1 MGAKFKYFVIGLLFL
16 NIAANGQ
23 KSVDFQYADSLTYKY
38 YLSGNWDQLISLGT
52 EAIENDVDYKFLRQ
66 RLGFAY
72 YSKGDFIRARIQLGK
87 ALQFDSFDT
96 FTLTYL
102 YYACV
107 NSGMS
112 EYARL
117 ISEKMPSDLKK
128 SLSVK
133 SFKLV
138 ESVDFEYNF
147 KYAASGLRSN
157 PQYFRV
163 GVNSQIGSRLELY
176 QMVSGYKQNILFQQ
190 MGRLRSAPDNQ
201 SEYYGLIKLT
211 LSPHWI
217 VKSAYHFL
225 ATTYNAN
232 VSTSNLGFLE
242 LSANYNRLKFGI
254 NSSVLGESQSS
265 VFQNGVE
272 AGISISGKMNV
283 YFNSALA
290 LTRMQNIDRLVFD
303 QKAGIKVSKKIW
315 VEGNL
320 TLGDMTYYRDHEAM
334 YIYNLVDATT
344 LRTGATIFLYTG
356 KHISLWAN
364 YSYERKEYY
373 ENSIYHYNQFSYL
386 GGIKWKL

>member
-1 MGAKFKYFVIGLLFL
+1 MCAKFKYFVVGLLFL
-16 NIAANGQ
+16 NIATNGQ
-23 KSVDFQYADSLTYKY
+23 KSIDFQYVDSLTYKY
-38 YLSGNWDQLISLGT
+38 YISGEWDQLINLGI
-52 EAIENDVDYKFLRQ
+52 EAIDNNIDYKFLRQ
-66 RLGFAY
+66 RLGFAF
-72 YSKGDFIRARIQLGK
+72 YSKGDFINARKHLGK
-87 ALQFDSFDT
+87 ALVFDGYDT

-102 YYACV
+102 YYAYL
-107 NSGMS
+107 NSGIP
-112 EYARL
+112 ENARL
-117 ISEKMPSDLKK
+117 ISAKMPSDLKN

-133 SFKLV
+133 SFQLV

-157 PQYFRV
+157 PKYFRV
-163 GVNSQIGSRLELY
+163 GFNSQIGSRLELY
-176 QMVSGYKQNILFQQ
+176 KMVSGYKQTIMFQQ
-190 MGRLRSAPDNQ
+190 MGRLRNAPDNQ
-201 SEYYGLIKLT
+201 SEYYGLIRLT
-211 LSPHWI
+211 LSPHWM

-225 ATTYNAN
+225 VTTYDAN
-232 VSTSNLGFLE
+232 KSTSNLGFLE
-242 LSANYNRLKFGI
+242 LSANYSRLKFGI

-272 AGISISGKMNV
+272 AGISFSGKMNI

-290 LTRMQNIDRLVFD
+290 LTRMQNTDRLVYD
-303 QKAGIKVSKKIW
+303 QKAGFKVAKKIW

-320 TLGDMTYYRDHEAM
+320 TLGDMTNYHDHEAM
-334 YIYNLVDATT
+334 YIYNLIDATT